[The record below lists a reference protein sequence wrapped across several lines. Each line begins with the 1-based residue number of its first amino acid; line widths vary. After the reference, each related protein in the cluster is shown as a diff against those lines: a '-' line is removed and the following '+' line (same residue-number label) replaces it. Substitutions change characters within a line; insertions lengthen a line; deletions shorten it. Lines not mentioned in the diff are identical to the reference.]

1 MGRFPATRPAPSS
14 RPMPPSAPSR
24 PLAVVTGPTAGIGRA
39 YATRLAA
46 RGHDLLLVSRDAAR
60 LRAVADELAA
70 AHGIVAE
77 VAAHDLTDPAQV
89 EALAAALAARP
100 RVDVLVNNA
109 GFGTL
114 GALVRTDPAR
124 QAAMIQLHCATPLR
138 LAQAVL
144 PGMVGRRAGLVINV
158 CSVAAF
164 VTGPGNATYSGSKA
178 FLRLATDGLSAELA
192 GTGVQV
198 QALCPGFTRTEF
210 HDRMGFAPS
219 NIPRPLWMTPAAVV
233 DASLRAADRGGPVT
247 VIPGLRY
254 KVLIA
259 VVRLLPLRWFS
270 FVIRRAPRGRAR

>member
-1 MGRFPATRPAPSS
+1 MPATAT
-14 RPMPPSAPSR
+14 SR

-39 YATRLAA
+39 FAERLAA

-70 AHGIVAE
+70 RHGVTAE

-89 EALAAALAARP
+89 EALAAALAARA

-144 PGMVGRRAGLVINV
+144 PGMIARRAGLVINV

-164 VTGPGNATYSGSKA
+164 ITGPGNATYSGTKA

-192 GTGVQV
+192 GTGVRV

-210 HDRMGFAPS
+210 HDRMGFAPT
-219 NIPRPLWMTPAAVV
+219 NIPRALWMTADAVV
-233 DASLRAADRGGPVT
+233 AASLRAADRGGPVT

-254 KVLIA
+254 KILIA
-259 VVRLLPLRWFS
+259 GVRLMPLRLFS
-270 FVIRRAPRGRAR
+270 FVIRKGPRSRTR

>member
-1 MGRFPATRPAPSS
+1 MPASL
-14 RPMPPSAPSR
+14 PSR
-24 PLAVVTGPTAGIGRA
+24 PLAVVTGPTAGIGREFA
-39 YATRLAA
+39 ERLAA

-60 LRAVADELAA
+60 LRAVADALAA
-70 AHGIVAE
+70 RHGITAE

-89 EALAAALAARP
+89 EALAGALAARP

-114 GALVRTDPAR
+114 GALSRTDPAR

-138 LAQAVL
+138 LTQAVL
-144 PGMVGRRAGLVINV
+144 PAMTARRAGLVINV

-164 VTGPGNATYSGSKA
+164 VTGPGNATYSGTKA

-192 GTGVQV
+192 GTGVRV

-210 HDRMGFAPS
+210 HDRMGFAPT
-219 NIPRPLWMTPAAVV
+219 NIPRPLWLTAGAVV
-233 DASLRAADRGGPVT
+233 AASLRAADRGGPVT

-254 KVLIA
+254 KVLVA
-259 VVRLLPLRWFS
+259 AVRLLPLRVLS
-270 FVIRRAPRGRAR
+270 SLIRRGPRSRTG